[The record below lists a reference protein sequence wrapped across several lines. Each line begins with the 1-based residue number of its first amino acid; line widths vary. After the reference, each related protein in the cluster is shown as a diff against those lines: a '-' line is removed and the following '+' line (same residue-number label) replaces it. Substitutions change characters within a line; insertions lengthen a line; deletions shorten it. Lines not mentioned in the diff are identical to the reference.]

1 MSAPKRLW
9 VIGRFPSCDI
19 RVDDDYASGE
29 HCLVRR
35 LDDGRLVVS
44 DLGSTNGTYL
54 VSEAGAMAKVVA
66 PTLWEPGVSLRV
78 GRSEIKQPRLT
89 LKR

>member
-1 MSAPKRLW
+1 MSVPKRMW

-29 HCLVRR
+29 HCLVRK
-35 LDDGRLVVS
+35 LDDDRIVVE
-44 DLGSTNGTYL
+44 DLGSTNGTFL
-54 VSEAGAMAKVVA
+54 VSETGAMAKVIG

-78 GRSEIKQPRLT
+78 GRSSIPQPRLNPP
-89 LKR
+89 R